1 MRTSLFFPSRLP
13 TLSLLC
19 VALTA
24 CTGDL
29 PERETPNSVVWLDQN
44 WTEQQRQWYHH
55 ADQGTHS
62 FLIPLEWFLALE
74 QPGFKLIGDEGML
87 ADSDYLARIGFIPDE
102 INPENPHG
110 LPVGFAVGQ
119 PDPNDG
125 GRTPVGITCAA
136 CHAGHMT
143 YKGTSLRYDGA
154 PAMIAPDKLMA
165 SVFRSMLETNFNKRQ
180 FRRFAERVLGPDHT
194 DEQQDALQEEFSTN
208 FMKLIAFTFQAIE
221 SQKQQT
227 IMREI
232 QDGRISGTLLAIAET
247 VRDNLEQTEGFART
261 DALTR
266 IGNQVFALDVN
277 RPQNF
282 VPPVAPVSFPFIW
295 DASWFIWVQYDGSI
309 MQPMVRNAGESLGVG
324 ALITMDANSRDN
336 FASSIPID
344 TLHEIEQQLAGT
356 TSAFTAKEFTGLRSP
371 AWPEEIL
378 GPIDTTLAEQGAA
391 LYQQHCQRC
400 HLPAPNTDAFW
411 SEEFWSVTN
420 ASGDR
425 VLDVPLTPIT
435 EIGTDPMQA
444 TILST
449 RTMDTRGLGINTQL
463 FAGETCSPM
472 TVTES
477 ATASYAFSLGAVV
490 QEAVENWYRKNGV
503 SERDRQRF
511 DGYLPNCLQAPD
523 VYKARPLNGIWA
535 TAPFLHNGSVPNLYA
550 LMSPVDERPTT
561 FYVGNLEFDPIKVG
575 YEMDKQKGLF
585 LFNTNKK
592 ANSNAGH
599 EFNNLE
605 RSGVIGPL
613 LNDNERK
620 ALVEYLKTL

>member
-1 MRTSLFFPSRLP
+1 MPKPPARPLIA
-13 TLSLLC
+13 LSLLLTM
-19 VALTA
+19 LTA

-29 PERETPNSVVWLDQN
+29 PERETPTSVVWLEQN

-74 QPGFKLIGDEGML
+74 QPGWKLMGAPGML
-87 ADSDYLARIGFIPDE
+87 SDSDYLARIGFIPDE

-119 PDPNDG
+119 ADAAGN
-125 GRTPVGITCAA
+125 TPVGLTCAA

-165 SVFRSMLETNFNKRQ
+165 AVFRSMLETNFNKRQ
-180 FRRFAERVLGPDHT
+180 FNRFAERVLGPDHS
-194 DEQQDALQEEFSTN
+194 DEAARELQKAFSTN

-221 SQKQQT
+221 SQKQQA
-227 IMREI
+227 IM
-232 QDGRISGTLLAIAET
+232 QDIEAGRISSILLSIAET
-247 VRDNLEQTEGFART
+247 VRDNLQQNEGFART

-282 VPPVAPVSFPFIW
+282 VPPLAPVSFPYIW
-295 DASWFIWVQYDGSI
+295 SSSWFVWVQYDGSI
-309 MQPMVRNAGESLGVG
+309 MQPMVRNAGEALGVG
-324 ALITMDANSRDN
+324 ALITMDAEASDN
-336 FASSIPID
+336 FASSIPLD
-344 TLHEIEQQLAGT
+344 KLHAIEQQLAGT
-356 TSAFTAKEFTGLRSP
+356 TAAFTAREFTGLRSP
-371 AWPEEIL
+371 TWPEDIL
-378 GPIDTTLAEQGAA
+378 GPIDHPLAEQGAA

-400 HLPAPNTDAFW
+400 HLPAPDTTAFW
-411 SEEFWSVTN
+411 SEQFWSVTN
-420 ASGDR
+420 TNGDR
-425 VLDVPLTPIT
+425 LLDVPLTPIS

-444 TILST
+444 TILAT
-449 RTMDTRGLGINTQL
+449 RTLDTRGLGINTPL

-477 ATASYAFSLGAVV
+477 ASASYAFSLGAVV
-490 QEAVENWYRKNGV
+490 QEAIAHWYRSNNTPEPEQQRLNGA
-503 SERDRQRF
+503 
-511 DGYLPNCLQAPD
+511 LPNCLQAPN

-550 LMSPVDERPTT
+550 LLSPADERPTT
-561 FYVGNLEFDPIKVG
+561 FYVGNLEFDPVNVG
-575 YEMDKQKGLF
+575 YETDKQTGLF
-585 LFNTNKK
+585 LFNTSKS

-599 EFNNLE
+599 EFNNVS

-613 LNDNERK
+613 LDDNERK
-620 ALVEYLKTL
+620 ALVEYMKTL